1 MRCQGF
7 AAVLLFT
14 GLISAVAHAADAD
27 EPIKKI
33 DRMRIVG
40 DPVLDQTTAEG
51 LHVWLQDGWYHIAA
65 VTELPFGTKKKIS
78 KTFTVRIASS
88 EPITTD
94 LGAFKKVRG
103 GDQQVELRVT
113 VGPRPEQTR
122 FKTDG
127 EVTISGAVDA
137 RGKAVPIMIGPAAR
151 RAASSVRIGKY

>member
-1 MRCQGF
+1 MRPQGF
-7 AAVLLFT
+7 AAAMLFA
-14 GLISAVAHAADAD
+14 GLIFSRATYAADD

-40 DPVLDQTTAEG
+40 DPVLDQTAAEG

-65 VTELPFGTKKKIS
+65 VTELPFGTKKKVA
-78 KTFTVRIASS
+78 KTFSVRIASS

-103 GDQQVELRVT
+103 GDQQVELKVT

-137 RGKAVPIMIGPAAR
+137 RGKAVPIMVGPAAR
-151 RAASSVRIGKY
+151 RAASTVRIGKY